1 MGAITVLASIEDRV
15 KQAGILY
22 SSGLSTREVAAALGI
37 SKSTGSLYVKQSGVA
52 MDGPARISK
61 KMTGRIGARKGA
73 THTEEAKQKM
83 SIARKGQKPT
93 LGTKRTPE
101 QREKMRVAAIARAAR
116 PGESERRSLAM
127 LAAADAWRLDPA
139 ERDARAK
146 TRAACK
152 RMLRRVLVM
161 ARTRKDL
168 PTEQM
173 LGYSQAQLRAHLE
186 AQFRPGMSWSTRDS
200 FHIDHKIPM
209 ADFFRRGI
217 FDPATINAL
226 ENLQVL
232 TPDENR
238 KKSDRVITINQS
250 GTHVGIVG

>member
-1 MGAITVLASIEDRV
+1 MGGITVLASIEDRV

-83 SIARKGQKPT
+83 SIARKGKKPT

-101 QREKMRVAAIARAAR
+101 QREKMRVAALVRAAR
-116 PGESERRSLAM
+116 PGETERRRQAM
-127 LAAADAWRLDPA
+127 LNAPHPRRLDPQ
-139 ERDARAK
+139 ERDARSKA
-146 TRAACK
+146 RQACK
-152 RMLRRVLVM
+152 RMLRRILTM

-173 LGYSQAQLRAHLE
+173 LGYSKNDLRIHLE
-186 AQFRPGMSWSTRDS
+186 AQFRPGMSWSIRDS
-200 FHIDHKIPM
+200 FHIDHKVPVT
-209 ADFFRRGI
+209 DFFRRGI